1 VRIRAYQLIDFQLFC
16 QATVT
21 PCYHRRGFRRVYLRQ
36 VMDPTWNG
44 VSCHM
49 IFRPAFAFE
58 FYPAQS
64 TIAAT
69 LEHIRLNPEQPNVE
83 SPSNLHKISKEIQD
97 KLKIGLKLAVQSA
110 AIHPA
115 TC

>member
-58 FYPAQS
+58 FYAAQS

-69 LEHIRLNPEQPNVE
+69 LEHIRLNLNSQMLKVQAICTK
-83 SPSNLHKISKEIQD
+83 SPKKFRIN
-97 KLKIGLKLAVQSA
+97 
-110 AIHPA
+110 
-115 TC
+115 